1 MVATIFFQLVLVGL
15 LALSTEANDDCDDVI
30 VNCFVNPCDYSV
42 CSANPDAE
50 CRSNYCGGCNADF
63 YVDDVQVNCSACP
76 EGMTFNECGSG
87 CGPSSCDNLSN
98 DICPLFCFAGCFC
111 PEGLVKDRDGG
122 DHCIPLD
129 QCQDDCDDVIV
140 NCVVNPCEVSVC
152 SAYPDAECRSN
163 YCGGCNADF
172 YVDDV
177 QVNCSACPEGMTFN
191 ECGSGCGPSSCDNLS
206 NDICP
211 LFCFAGC
218 FCPEGLVKDR
228 DGGDHC
234 IPLDQ
239 CQESCEGEGE
249 FFNDCG
255 SPCGEPSCDERDR
268 GKGECIESCQ
278 PGCFCDSANGF
289 IRDEN
294 NRCIQENECPPP
306 RCDGEGEFF
315 NACGSACGVEPS
327 CDERN
332 GGVQLICITVCQP
345 GCFCDRANGFI
356 RDENNRCIQENE
368 CPPPRCDGEG
378 EFFNDCGSPCGE
390 PSCDERDRGKG
401 VCIKRCQPG
410 CFCDSANGFIRDQS
424 NRCIQEERCPPPGQC
439 TNEGEVY
446 RVCSSHCGEATC
458 EGVPQVRCAN
468 LCLSLCLCDNDN
480 GYVRGPNGD
489 CILLSNCPRNHYFNI
504 LYYKIV

>member
-1 MVATIFFQLVLVGL
+1 MVATIFFQFVLVGL

-129 QCQDDCDDVIV
+129 QCQ
-140 NCVVNPCEVSVC
+140 
-152 SAYPDAECRSN
+152 
-163 YCGGCNADF
+163 
-172 YVDDV
+172 
-177 QVNCSACPEGMTFN
+177 
-191 ECGSGCGPSSCDNLS
+191 
-206 NDICP
+206 
-211 LFCFAGC
+211 
-218 FCPEGLVKDR
+218 
-228 DGGDHC
+228 
-234 IPLDQ
+234 
-239 CQESCEGEGE
+239 ESCEDEGE

-315 NACGSACGVEPS
+315 NACGS
-327 CDERN
+327 
-332 GGVQLICITVCQP
+332 
-345 GCFCDRANGFI
+345 
-356 RDENNRCIQENE
+356 
-368 CPPPRCDGEG
+368 
-378 EFFNDCGSPCGE
+378 PCGE

-424 NRCIQEERCPPPGQC
+424 NRCIQEEQCTLPGQC
-439 TNEGEVY
+439 INEGEVY

-458 EGVPQVRCAN
+458 AGVPQVRCAN

-489 CILLSNCPRNHYFNI
+489 CILLSNCQQAENCQQDETYSVFRHPCDLEESLCPGYPEPPYRPGGPPIAGCFCSEGLLRHNGQCISPVDCPPCNVVSCKVDPCLLATCGASPNARCMSNYCGGCNFTF
-504 LYYKIV
+504 YDSQCREVQCDGKPTY

>member
-239 CQESCEGEGE
+239 CQESCEDEGE

-289 IRDEN
+289 IRD
-294 NRCIQENECPPP
+294 
-306 RCDGEGEFF
+306 
-315 NACGSACGVEPS
+315 
-327 CDERN
+327 
-332 GGVQLICITVCQP
+332 
-345 GCFCDRANGFI
+345 
-356 RDENNRCIQENE
+356 
-368 CPPPRCDGEG
+368 
-378 EFFNDCGSPCGE
+378 
-390 PSCDERDRGKG
+390 
-401 VCIKRCQPG
+401 
-410 CFCDSANGFIRDQS
+410 QS
-424 NRCIQEERCPPPGQC
+424 NRCIQEEQCTLPGQC
-439 TNEGEVY
+439 INEGEVY

-458 EGVPQVRCAN
+458 AGVPQVRCAN

-489 CILLSNCPRNHYFNI
+489 CILLSNCQQAENCKQDETYSVFRHPCDYEESQCPGYPEPPYRPGGPPIAGCFCSEGLLRHNGQCISPGDCPSCDVVNCFVDPCLLATCGASPNARCMSNYCGGCNFIFYDSQCHEVQCDGKPTY
-504 LYYKIV
+504 